1 MAVRD
6 ASPTNQRGLR
16 MDQLQR
22 SLTPHASTRHFLGA
36 EPRRWPSDP
45 VATPAMD
52 RRLSNFELPRFSLTS
67 LLICGGCDRPLQPS
81 RATDGRRVYLF
92 LCGCLRDVIDAEL
105 VERLV
110 QDRVEAESTWL
121 ANPEPD
127 GLGAVFKSLFAQ
139 VRVGG
144 GVEELAYVWRI

>member
-1 MAVRD
+1 
-6 ASPTNQRGLR
+6 
-16 MDQLQR
+16 
-22 SLTPHASTRHFLGA
+22 
-36 EPRRWPSDP
+36 
-45 VATPAMD
+45 
-52 RRLSNFELPRFSLTS
+52 
-67 LLICGGCDRPLQPS
+67 
-81 RATDGRRVYLF
+81 VYLF
-92 LCGCLRDVIDAEL
+92 LRGCLRDVIDAEL

-144 GVEELAYVWRI
+144 GVEELAYIWRI